1 MRIIQ
6 YNVPNLLNAQSKTQL
21 RNALDKVEGVQE
33 VAVDFARGIVQVG
46 YNPPAD
52 GNEIKM
58 CIENTGYRVE

>member
-6 YNVPNLLNAQSKTQL
+6 YNVPDLLNAQSKTQL
-21 RNALDKVEGVQE
+21 RNALDKVIGVQE

-52 GNEIKM
+52 GNQIKM
-58 CIENTGYRVE
+58 CIENTGYSVE

>member
-6 YNVPNLLNAQSKTQL
+6 YNVPGLLNVQSKTQL
-21 RNALDKVEGVQE
+21 NNALDKLTGVQE

-52 GNEIKM
+52 ENQIKV
-58 CIENTGYRVE
+58 CIENTGYKVE